1 MAPIRPAI
9 SEMEDQKISAVSN
22 LAIGDPDVI
31 PLWFGESDLVT
42 PSFIRDAAKDALD
55 AGHTFYLPV
64 RGLPALRQAI
74 RDYVSVLHDIDLDI
88 ERVTIPGAAMEAIMI
103 ATECLI
109 DNGDN
114 MVMVSPIWPNIFYT
128 VDIMGGEG
136 RHVRLDDRDGRW
148 QLDLDKLFDACD
160 ARTKAIFIAS
170 PGNPTGW
177 VMSREEQVAVLGFC
191 RERGIWIIADEVY
204 NRLVYDREI
213 APSFL
218 EIAEPEDPVFVV
230 NSFSKSWAM
239 TGWRIGWMVAPPSL
253 GHTLGQ
259 LSCFNNTGATN
270 FAQHAAVTAITQGEA
285 FIREMRAYARRGR
298 DFVYQRAA
306 AIPRLDLNLP
316 EGAIYAFM
324 RVDGLDDSLA
334 FAQAL
339 VREARVG
346 LAPGAAFG
354 PGNEGYLRMCFACK
368 EAWLSI
374 AMDRLE
380 AALA

>member
-1 MAPIRPAI
+1 MPPIRPAI

-22 LAIGDPDVI
+22 LAIGNPDVI

-42 PSFIRDAAKDALD
+42 PAFIRDAAKDALD

-74 RDYVSVLHDIDLDI
+74 RDHLSALYDIDLDI

-103 ATECLI
+103 ATQCLI

-114 MVMVSPIWPNIFYT
+114 MVMISPIWPNIFYT
-128 VDIMGGEG
+128 VEIMGGEN

-148 QLDLDKLFDACD
+148 QLDLDKLFDTCD
-160 ARTKAIFIAS
+160 ERTKGIFIAS

-177 VMSREEQVAVLGFC
+177 VMSREEQAAVLAFC
-191 RERGIWIIADEVY
+191 RARGIWIIADEVY
-204 NRLVYDREI
+204 NRLVYDRPV

-270 FAQHAAVTAITQGEA
+270 FAQHAAVTAITQGED
-285 FIREMRAYARRGR
+285 FVREMRDYARRGR

-306 AIPRLDLNLP
+306 AIPRLDFNLP
-316 EGAIYAFM
+316 DGAIYAFM

-354 PGNEGYLRMCFACK
+354 PGNEGYLRLCFACK
-368 EAWLSI
+368 EDWLSR
-374 AMDRLE
+374 AMDRL
-380 AALA
+380 ATALA